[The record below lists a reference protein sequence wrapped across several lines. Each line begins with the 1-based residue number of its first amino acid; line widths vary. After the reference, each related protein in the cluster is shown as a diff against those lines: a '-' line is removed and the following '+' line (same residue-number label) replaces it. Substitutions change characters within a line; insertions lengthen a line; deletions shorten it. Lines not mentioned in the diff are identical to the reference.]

1 MGGGGCG
8 LHHNWS
14 FQPMGHGF
22 TVLHLPLS
30 LTLLG
35 FAGIAV
41 LLWGPFALLWFL
53 SGKRRSRRPS

>member
-1 MGGGGCG
+1 M
-8 LHHNWS
+8 HHNWS

-41 LLWGPFALLWFL
+41 LLWGPFVLLWL
-53 SGKRRSRRPS
+53 LGGRRRSRRPS